1 MAYSSFSLRDVE
13 KDFSLTIEE
22 EINLFASTESLP
34 QSDVLRQTFAEN
46 VSLALAINTE
56 KARSELIV
64 MPLLLEVRRRSPV
77 PISLFSGSE
86 FNVDPEKGL
95 TGYCDYLVSLSK
107 QQLMISAPVIAVV
120 EAKNENIKGGL
131 GQCIAEMVAAQIFNR
146 QQGNAIDTIYGAVT
160 TGEIWKF
167 LKLFNNTIQIDLMD
181 YYIKDVDKILGILSQ
196 AIPKVA

>member
-64 MPLLLEVRRRSPV
+64 MPLLLEVRRRSPSNSQREGIKY
-77 PISLFSGSE
+77 PIA
-86 FNVDPEKGL
+86 DR
-95 TGYCDYLVSLSK
+95 GYLLSHHR
-107 QQLMISAPVIAVV
+107 A
-120 EAKNENIKGGL
+120 G
-131 GQCIAEMVAAQIFNR
+131 
-146 QQGNAIDTIYGAVT
+146 
-160 TGEIWKF
+160 
-167 LKLFNNTIQIDLMD
+167 
-181 YYIKDVDKILGILSQ
+181 
-196 AIPKVA
+196 